1 MSFTDEVKHELIRYE
16 NQTFNERQAELAAL
30 LRITGSISIINKKLS
45 VQLRLKYGDLAR
57 LIYSWLKNNY
67 QLEVEIIVRKNTT
80 LKKEQ
85 YYELNLPPQ
94 NKLEIL
100 LADLGIFN
108 KKRGLDFSIKNEFL
122 KSNNTGKAYLRGL
135 FIGGGSIN
143 HPKSGYHL
151 EFRCEHHAQA
161 KDLIK
166 LLSLFSI
173 SAKMVDHKDRYMV
186 YLKDFESITKL
197 LNVIGAQQSQ
207 LKMEDAKILREIKND
222 VNRKLNFET
231 ANLDKTIKA
240 AMQQIEDIEL
250 VEQETGLLNLT
261 SSLQEMARLRMKN
274 PYASIKELGEM
285 LDPPLTK
292 SGVNHRLRRIHKKA
306 EKIRGNN

>member
-16 NQTFNERQAELAAL
+16 NQSFKERKSELAAL

-45 VQLRLKYGDLAR
+45 VQLKLKYGDLAR
-57 LIYSWLKNNY
+57 LIYRWLKDNY
-67 QLEVEIIVRKNTT
+67 KLEVEIIVRKNTT

-94 NKLEIL
+94 DGLDKF

-108 KKRGLDFSIKNEFL
+108 EERGLDFSIKSEFL
-122 KSNNTGKAYLRGL
+122 QSDSSGRAYLRGL

-143 HPKSGYHL
+143 HPRSGYHL

-166 LLSLFSI
+166 LLSLFDI

-186 YLKDFESITKL
+186 YLKDFESITTL
-197 LNVIGAQQSQ
+197 LNLIGAQQSQ
-207 LKMEDAKILREIKND
+207 LKMEDVKILREIKND

-231 ANLDKTIKA
+231 ANLDKTVEA
-240 AMQQIEDIEL
+240 AMNQIEDIEL
-250 VEQETGLLNLT
+250 IDQEIGLINLT
-261 SSLQEMARLRMKN
+261 SSLQEIARLRMKN
-274 PYASIKELGEM
+274 PYASIKELGQK
-285 LDPPLTK
+285 LDPPLSK
-292 SGVNHRLRRIHKKA
+292 SGVNHRLRRLNKKA